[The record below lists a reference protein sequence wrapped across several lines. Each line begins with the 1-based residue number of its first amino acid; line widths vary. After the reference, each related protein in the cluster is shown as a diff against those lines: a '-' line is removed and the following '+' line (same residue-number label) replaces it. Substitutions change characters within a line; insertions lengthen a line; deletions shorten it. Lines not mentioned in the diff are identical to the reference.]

1 MRRIGRAPWQ
11 RPKPAVTRFGS
22 TIDPELR
29 ALIRERAGG
38 GCECCGD
45 RLSPIFQAHHRKLR
59 SRGGQDSAA
68 NLVALCGLCHK
79 RVHSHVTWATEHG
92 FMVASSDDP
101 ALVPVAVRCESWQ
114 LLAFAGTYQ
123 TAETRKAL

>member
-38 GCECCGD
+38 RCECCGD

-114 LLAFAGTYQ
+114 LLGYDGTYK
-123 TAETRKAL
+123 TTEAAT